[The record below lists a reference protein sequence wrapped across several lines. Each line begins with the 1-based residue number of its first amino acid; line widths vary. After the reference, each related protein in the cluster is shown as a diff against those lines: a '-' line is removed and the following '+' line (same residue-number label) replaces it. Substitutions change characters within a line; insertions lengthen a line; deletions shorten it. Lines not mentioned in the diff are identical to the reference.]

1 MDDPDIVSLLPSPIH
16 RPDGILVG
24 IARFKGR
31 GRLKEDIGKKKRAN
45 IQPKMP
51 MMLQKVPQ
59 PMMEKMSVRNFRRV
73 VAPARVCGRGGAV
86 AGAAIVRHASFA
98 ISFVLQ
104 RVCLTVFPSR
114 RLRVGQVFALFG
126 QDVPSL
132 AVQESDEFVALA

>member
-1 MDDPDIVSLLPSPIH
+1 
-16 RPDGILVG
+16 
-24 IARFKGR
+24 
-31 GRLKEDIGKKKRAN
+31 
-45 IQPKMP
+45 

-86 AGAAIVRHASFA
+86 VAGAAIVRHASFA

-104 RVCLTVFPSR
+104 RVCLPVLPSWR
-114 RLRVGQVFALFG
+114 PRVGQVFVICG

-132 AVQESDEFVALA
+132 AVQESDEFVALV